1 MKVIIIKTN
10 NSDDYM
16 KTARSALRHFKEDDV
31 IVHENFEG
39 IKDNGII
46 FAVPFL
52 CGYKGLAIGIT
63 DRLVFSSRLKRMIF
77 ELPPLDPYIH
87 SMEGQIVVWNCGH
100 QTSRSCFSHR
110 NLEDV
115 KINTGSYLKT
125 IIDRDNGKYCDLSL
139 GVRINDKVR

>member
-1 MKVIIIKTN
+1 MKVIIIRTN
-10 NSDDYM
+10 NSDDYI
-16 KTARSALRHFKEDDV
+16 KTATSAMGHFKE
-31 IVHENFEG
+31 ENIKVQQDFNG

-115 KINTGSYLKT
+115 KKNTGSYLKT

>member
-1 MKVIIIKTN
+1 
-10 NSDDYM
+10 M
-16 KTARSALRHFKEDDV
+16 KTARSAVRHFKEDDV

-87 SMEGQIVVWNCGH
+87 SMEGQIVVWNCEH
-100 QTSRSCFSHR
+100 ETSKSSFSHR

-115 KINTGSYLKT
+115 KKNAGSYLNGIT
-125 IIDRDNGKYCDLSL
+125 DRDNGKYYDLSL
-139 GVRINDKVR
+139 GVRLHDEAR